1 MSRGSEQS
9 WVDAVVAM
17 DRSLRVFLEFVRPI
31 LNRHAADLSIA
42 NLVFLLS
49 IGNGDVM
56 VNDIVRRGRY
66 VGSNASY
73 ALKLLQKQGY
83 INRRQDPEDRRNG
96 VVSYTDKGASLVRD
110 IKAASKS
117 TSKLHREVCDHLL
130 VFDNYCAR
138 LPEEV

>member
-1 MSRGSEQS
+1 MAKSSEQS

-17 DRSLRVFLEFVRPI
+17 DRSLRVFLDFVRPI
-31 LNRHAADLSIA
+31 MNKHAADLSLA

-73 ALKLLQKQGY
+73 ALKILQKQGY
-83 INRRQDPEDRRNG
+83 IDRREDPEDRRNG
-96 VVSYTDKGASLVRD
+96 IVSYTAKGAQLVND
-110 IKAASKS
+110 IKAVSKS
-117 TSKLHREVCDHLL
+117 NSKLHRDVCEHLV
-130 VFDNYCAR
+130 VFDNHCAR
-138 LPEEV
+138 LPEAN